1 MTMTVTARIL
11 VTYARGGVEVAK
23 QGTNVLLQIY
33 AEIMRSLKRQRKERL
48 KTSSGFQT
56 DCLATI
62 TVPVMAAVTVRK
74 KVVRIGHFSPSFYLQ
89 SQYFL
94 LFVRSNQEQLNELK
108 ITEKEN

>member
-1 MTMTVTARIL
+1 M
-11 VTYARGGVEVAK
+11 EVAN

-74 KVVRIGHFSPSFYLQ
+74 KVVSIGQFSPRFY
-89 SQYFL
+89 F
-94 LFVRSNQEQLNELK
+94 
-108 ITEKEN
+108 